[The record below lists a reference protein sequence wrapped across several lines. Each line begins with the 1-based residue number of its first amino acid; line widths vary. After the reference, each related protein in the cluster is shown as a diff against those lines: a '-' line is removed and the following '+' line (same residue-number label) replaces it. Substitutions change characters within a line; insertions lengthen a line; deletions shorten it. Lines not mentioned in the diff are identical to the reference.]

1 MAVKIVTDSTADL
14 PSDIVSELGITVV
27 PANVRFGNDDYKDG
41 VDLSADEFFDKLLN
55 GPDFPT
61 TSQPSIG
68 EFQGP
73 AYERIAAQDGVD
85 GIVSVHV
92 SGKLSGTMNS
102 ATQGANQAAV
112 DCPIEVLDTRQASM
126 GSGLAAIAAAR
137 AAQGGAGAEET
148 ADAARSAIARSQ
160 CFALLDT
167 LEYLIKG
174 GRIGKARGAIGK
186 LLRIKPMI
194 ILRDGEVNDL
204 AKERTHVRAI
214 ARLRRTAEE
223 YAPARRRRR
232 HVQHRP
238 GRSPRPGERPRPPD
252 VGRRGRPHNG
262 ALRTGARDLRGTE
275 FARHNPAERGVI
287 AGGGQ
292 IPSPFM
298 GEG

>member
-14 PSDIVSELGITVV
+14 PSDIVNELGITVV
-27 PANVRFGNDDYKDG
+27 PANVRFGNEAYKDG
-41 VDLSADEFFDKLLN
+41 VDLSSDEFFDKLVN

-68 EFQGP
+68 EFKD
-73 AYERIAAQDGVD
+73 AYERVAEGAD

-102 ATQGANQAAV
+102 ATQGASQADT

-126 GSGLAAIAAAR
+126 GSGLVAMAAAR
-137 AAQGGAGAEET
+137 AARDGASVEEA

-204 AKERTHVRAI
+204 AKERARSRAV

-223 YAPARRRRR
+223 FAPLAAVAVMHSTNPDEASALAADLAPLLTDGADAPMTARFG
-232 HVQHRP
+232 P
-238 GRSPRPGERPRPPD
+238 ALGTY
-252 VGRRGRPHNG
+252 VGPNSLGIT
-262 ALRTGARDLRGTE
+262 LLS
-275 FARHNPAERGVI
+275 AEG
-287 AGGGQ
+287 
-292 IPSPFM
+292 
-298 GEG
+298 

>member
-1 MAVKIVTDSTADL
+1 MSVKIVTDSTADL

-27 PANVRFGNDDYKDG
+27 PANVRFGNAAYKDG
-41 VDLSADEFFDKLLN
+41 VDLSSEEFFDKLVN

-68 EFQGP
+68 EFKD
-73 AYERIAAQDGVD
+73 AYERVAEGAD

-102 ATQGANQAAV
+102 ATQGASQAEA

-126 GSGLAAIAAAR
+126 GSGLVAMAAAR
-137 AAQGGAGAEET
+137 AAQDGASVEEA

-204 AKERTHVRAI
+204 AKERARSRAV

-223 YAPARRRRR
+223 FAPLAAVAVMHSTNPDEASALADDLAPLLTDGADAPMTARFG
-232 HVQHRP
+232 P
-238 GRSPRPGERPRPPD
+238 ALGTY
-252 VGRRGRPHNG
+252 VGPNSLGIT
-262 ALRTGARDLRGTE
+262 LLS
-275 FARHNPAERGVI
+275 AEG
-287 AGGGQ
+287 
-292 IPSPFM
+292 
-298 GEG
+298 

>member
-1 MAVKIVTDSTADL
+1 MSVKIITDSTADL
-14 PSDIVSELGITVV
+14 PSDVVSELGITVV

-68 EFQGP
+68 EFKA
-73 AYERIAAQDGVD
+73 AYEQAASEDGVD

-102 ATQGANQAAV
+102 ATQGASQAEA
-112 DCPIEVLDTRQASM
+112 DCPIEVLDTRQVSM
-126 GSGLAAIAAAR
+126 GSGLVAIAAAR
-137 AAQGGAGAEET
+137 AARDGASVEEA
-148 ADAARSAIARSQ
+148 ADAARAAIAKSQ

-167 LEYLIKG
+167 LDYLIKG

-204 AKERTHVRAI
+204 ARERTRARAI

-223 YAPARRRRR
+223 YAPLSAAAVM
-232 HVQHRP
+232 H
-238 GRSPRPGERPRPPD
+238 STTPD
-252 VGRRGRPHNG
+252 
-262 ALRTGARDLRGTE
+262 E
-275 FARHNPAERGVI
+275 AERLAAELAPLMESGAPPMTARFGPALGTYVGPDSLGI
-287 AGGGQ
+287 TLLSA
-292 IPSPFM
+292 
-298 GEG
+298 E

>member
-14 PSDIVSELGITVV
+14 PSDVVSELGITVV

-68 EFQGP
+68 EFKD
-73 AYERIAAQDGVD
+73 AYERVAAQDGVD

-204 AKERTHVRAI
+204 AKERTHQRAI

-223 YAPARRRRR
+223 YAPLAAAAVMYSTEPDEARALANDLAPLLAEGADAPMTARFG
-232 HVQHRP
+232 P
-238 GRSPRPGERPRPPD
+238 ALGTY
-252 VGRRGRPHNG
+252 VGPNSLGIT
-262 ALRTGARDLRGTE
+262 LLS
-275 FARHNPAERGVI
+275 AE
-287 AGGGQ
+287 
-292 IPSPFM
+292 
-298 GEG
+298 

>member
-14 PSDIVSELGITVV
+14 PSDVVNELGITVV

-41 VDLSADEFFDKLLN
+41 VDLSSEEFFDKLVN

-68 EFQGP
+68 EFRD
-73 AYERIAAQDGVD
+73 AYERVADGAD

-102 ATQGANQAAV
+102 ATQGSSQASV

-126 GSGLAAIAAAR
+126 GSGLVAMAAAR
-137 AAQGGAGAEET
+137 AAQDGASVEEA

-167 LEYLIKG
+167 LDYLIKG

-186 LLRIKPMI
+186 MLRIKPMI

-204 AKERTHVRAI
+204 AKERARSRAV

-223 YAPARRRRR
+223 FAPLAAVVVMHSTTPDEASALAADLAPLLTDGADAPMTARFG
-232 HVQHRP
+232 P
-238 GRSPRPGERPRPPD
+238 ALGTY
-252 VGRRGRPHNG
+252 VGPNSLGIT
-262 ALRTGARDLRGTE
+262 LLS
-275 FARHNPAERGVI
+275 AEG
-287 AGGGQ
+287 
-292 IPSPFM
+292 
-298 GEG
+298 

>member
-1 MAVKIVTDSTADL
+1 MSVKIITDSTADL
-14 PSDIVSELGITVV
+14 PSDVVSELGITVV

-41 VDLSADEFFDKLLN
+41 VDLSADDFFDKLLN

-68 EFQGP
+68 EFKA
-73 AYERIAAQDGVD
+73 AYEQAASEDGVD

-102 ATQGANQAAV
+102 ATQGASQADA

-126 GSGLAAIAAAR
+126 GSGLVAIAAAR
-137 AAQGGAGAEET
+137 AARDGASVEEA
-148 ADAARSAIARSQ
+148 ADAARAAIAKSQ

-167 LEYLIKG
+167 LDYLIKG

-204 AKERTHVRAI
+204 ARERTRARAI

-223 YAPARRRRR
+223 YAPLSAAAVM
-232 HVQHRP
+232 HSTTP
-238 GRSPRPGERPRPPD
+238 DEAERLAAEIAP
-252 VGRRGRPHNG
+252 
-262 ALRTGARDLRGTE
+262 LMETGAPPMTARFGPALGTYVG
-275 FARHNPAERGVI
+275 PDSLGITLLSAE
-287 AGGGQ
+287 
-292 IPSPFM
+292 
-298 GEG
+298 

>member
-14 PSDIVSELGITVV
+14 PSDVVNELGITVV

-41 VDLSADEFFDKLLN
+41 VDLSSEEFFDKLVN

-68 EFQGP
+68 EFRD
-73 AYERIAAQDGVD
+73 AYERVADGAD

-102 ATQGANQAAV
+102 ATQGSSQANV

-126 GSGLAAIAAAR
+126 GSGLVAMAAAR
-137 AAQGGAGAEET
+137 AAQDGASVEEA

-186 LLRIKPMI
+186 MLRIKPMI

-204 AKERTHVRAI
+204 AKERARSRAV

-223 YAPARRRRR
+223 FAPLAAVAVMHSTTPDEASALAADLAPLLTDGADVPMTARFG
-232 HVQHRP
+232 P
-238 GRSPRPGERPRPPD
+238 ALGTY
-252 VGRRGRPHNG
+252 VGPNSLGIT
-262 ALRTGARDLRGTE
+262 LLS
-275 FARHNPAERGVI
+275 AEG
-287 AGGGQ
+287 
-292 IPSPFM
+292 
-298 GEG
+298 

>member
-1 MAVKIVTDSTADL
+1 MSVKIVTDSTADL
-14 PSDIVSELGITVV
+14 PSDIVNELGITVV
-27 PANVRFGNDDYKDG
+27 PANVRFGNAAYKDG
-41 VDLSADEFFDKLLN
+41 VDLSSDEFFDKLVN

-68 EFQGP
+68 EFKD
-73 AYERIAAQDGVD
+73 AYERVAEGAD

-102 ATQGANQAAV
+102 ATQGASQADT

-126 GSGLAAIAAAR
+126 GSGLVAMAAAR
-137 AAQGGAGAEET
+137 AARDGASVEEA

-174 GRIGKARGAIGK
+174 GRIGKARGAIGRM
-186 LLRIKPMI
+186 LRIKPMI

-204 AKERTHVRAI
+204 AKERARGRAV

-223 YAPARRRRR
+223 FAPLAAVAVMYSTDPNEARALADDLAPLLADGADAPMTARFG
-232 HVQHRP
+232 P
-238 GRSPRPGERPRPPD
+238 ALGTY
-252 VGRRGRPHNG
+252 VGPNSLGIT
-262 ALRTGARDLRGTE
+262 LLS
-275 FARHNPAERGVI
+275 AEG
-287 AGGGQ
+287 
-292 IPSPFM
+292 
-298 GEG
+298 

>member
-1 MAVKIVTDSTADL
+1 MSVKIVTDSTADL
-14 PSDIVSELGITVV
+14 PSDIVNELGITVV
-27 PANVRFGNDDYKDG
+27 PANVRFGNDAYKDG
-41 VDLSADEFFDKLLN
+41 VDLSADEFFDKLVN

-68 EFQGP
+68 EFKD
-73 AYERIAAQDGVD
+73 AYERVAEGAD

-102 ATQGANQAAV
+102 ATQGASQADA

-126 GSGLAAIAAAR
+126 GSGLVAMAAAR
-137 AAQGGAGAEET
+137 AARDGASVEEA

-174 GRIGKARGAIGK
+174 GRIGKARGAIGRM
-186 LLRIKPMI
+186 LRIKPMI

-204 AKERTHVRAI
+204 AKERARGRAV

-223 YAPARRRRR
+223 FAPLAAVAVMYSTDPNEARALADDLAPLLAAGADAPMTARFG
-232 HVQHRP
+232 P
-238 GRSPRPGERPRPPD
+238 ALGTY
-252 VGRRGRPHNG
+252 VGPNSLGIT
-262 ALRTGARDLRGTE
+262 LLS
-275 FARHNPAERGVI
+275 AEG
-287 AGGGQ
+287 
-292 IPSPFM
+292 
-298 GEG
+298 

>member
-1 MAVKIVTDSTADL
+1 MSVKIVTDSTADL
-14 PSDIVSELGITVV
+14 PSDIVNELGITVV
-27 PANVRFGNDDYKDG
+27 PANVRFGNAAYKDG
-41 VDLSADEFFDKLLN
+41 VDLSSEEFFDKLVN

-68 EFQGP
+68 EFKD
-73 AYERIAAQDGVD
+73 AYERVAEGAD

-102 ATQGANQAAV
+102 ATQGASQAEA

-126 GSGLAAIAAAR
+126 GSGLVAMAAAR
-137 AAQGGAGAEET
+137 AARDGASVEEA

-204 AKERTHVRAI
+204 AKERARSRAV

-223 YAPARRRRR
+223 FAPLAAVAVMHSTNPDEASALADDLAPLLADGADAPMTARFG
-232 HVQHRP
+232 P
-238 GRSPRPGERPRPPD
+238 ALGTY
-252 VGRRGRPHNG
+252 VGPNSLGITLLSADG
-262 ALRTGARDLRGTE
+262 
-275 FARHNPAERGVI
+275 
-287 AGGGQ
+287 
-292 IPSPFM
+292 
-298 GEG
+298 

>member
-1 MAVKIVTDSTADL
+1 MSVKIVTDSTADL
-14 PSDIVSELGITVV
+14 PSDIVDELGITVV
-27 PANVRFGNDDYKDG
+27 PANVRFGNDAYKDG
-41 VDLSADEFFDKLLN
+41 VDLSSDEFFDKLVN

-68 EFQGP
+68 EFKD
-73 AYERIAAQDGVD
+73 AYERVAEGAD

-102 ATQGANQAAV
+102 ATQGASQADT

-126 GSGLAAIAAAR
+126 GSGLVAMAAAR
-137 AAQGGAGAEET
+137 AAQDGASVEEA

-204 AKERTHVRAI
+204 ARERARNRAV

-223 YAPARRRRR
+223 FAPLAAVAVMHSTNPDEASALADDLAPLLTDGADAPMTARFG
-232 HVQHRP
+232 P
-238 GRSPRPGERPRPPD
+238 ALGTY
-252 VGRRGRPHNG
+252 VGPNSLGITLLSADG
-262 ALRTGARDLRGTE
+262 
-275 FARHNPAERGVI
+275 
-287 AGGGQ
+287 
-292 IPSPFM
+292 
-298 GEG
+298 

>member
-1 MAVKIVTDSTADL
+1 MAVKIVTDSPADL
-14 PSDIVSELGITVV
+14 PSDIASELGITVV

-41 VDLSADEFFDKLLN
+41 VDLSAEEFFDKLLN

-68 EFQGP
+68 EFKD
-73 AYERIAAQDGVD
+73 AYERVAAGDGVD

-102 ATQGANQAAV
+102 ATQGANQAEA

-137 AAQGGAGAEET
+137 AALGGAGVEET

-167 LEYLIKG
+167 LDYLIKG

-204 AKERTHVRAI
+204 AKERARGRAI

-223 YAPARRRRR
+223 YAPLAA
-232 HVQHRP
+232 VAVMY
-238 GRSPRPGERPRPPD
+238 STD
-252 VGRRGRPHNG
+252 
-262 ALRTGARDLRGTE
+262 
-275 FARHNPAERGVI
+275 PAE
-287 AGGGQ
+287 AKSLAADLA
-292 IPSPFM
+292 PLLT
-298 GEG
+298 EGADAPMTARFGPALGTYVGPNSLGITLLSAE

>member
-14 PSDIVSELGITVV
+14 PPEIVEELGITVV

-55 GPDFPT
+55 GPDLPT

-68 EFQGP
+68 EFKD
-73 AYERIAAQDGVD
+73 AYERAAEGAD

-102 ATQGANQAAV
+102 ATQGASQADAA
-112 DCPIEVLDTRQASM
+112 CPIEVLDTRQASM
-126 GSGLAAIAAAR
+126 GSGLVAMAAAR
-137 AAQGGAGAEET
+137 AARDGAGLEET

-174 GRIGKARGAIGK
+174 GRIGKARGAIGT

-204 AKERTHVRAI
+204 ARERSRARAV
-214 ARLRRTAEE
+214 ARLRRVAEDFAPLAALVVMHSTNPEEARALADDLASLTVGDAKPMTARFGPALGTYVGPNSLGITLLTAE
-223 YAPARRRRR
+223 
-232 HVQHRP
+232 
-238 GRSPRPGERPRPPD
+238 S
-252 VGRRGRPHNG
+252 
-262 ALRTGARDLRGTE
+262 
-275 FARHNPAERGVI
+275 
-287 AGGGQ
+287 
-292 IPSPFM
+292 
-298 GEG
+298 

>member
-1 MAVKIVTDSTADL
+1 MSVKIVTDSTADL

-27 PANVRFGNDDYKDG
+27 PANVRFGNAAYKDG
-41 VDLSADEFFDKLLN
+41 VDLSSDEFFDKLVN

-68 EFQGP
+68 EFKD
-73 AYERIAAQDGVD
+73 AYERVAEGAD

-102 ATQGANQAAV
+102 ATQGASQADA

-126 GSGLAAIAAAR
+126 GSGLVAMAAAR
-137 AAQGGAGAEET
+137 AARDGASVEEA

-204 AKERTHVRAI
+204 AKERARSRAV

-223 YAPARRRRR
+223 FAPLAAVAVMHSTNPDEASALADDLAPLLADGADAPMTARFG
-232 HVQHRP
+232 P
-238 GRSPRPGERPRPPD
+238 ALGTY
-252 VGRRGRPHNG
+252 VGPNSLGIT
-262 ALRTGARDLRGTE
+262 LLS
-275 FARHNPAERGVI
+275 AEG
-287 AGGGQ
+287 
-292 IPSPFM
+292 
-298 GEG
+298 

>member
-14 PSDIVSELGITVV
+14 PSDIVNELGITVV
-27 PANVRFGNDDYKDG
+27 PANVRFGNDAYKDG
-41 VDLSADEFFDKLLN
+41 VDLSSDEFFDKLVN

-68 EFQGP
+68 EFRD
-73 AYERIAAQDGVD
+73 AYERVAEGAD

-102 ATQGANQAAV
+102 ATQGASQAGA

-126 GSGLAAIAAAR
+126 GSGLVAMAAAR
-137 AAQGGAGAEET
+137 AAQDGASVEE
-148 ADAARSAIARSQ
+148 AANAARSAIDRSQ

-167 LEYLIKG
+167 LDYLIKG

-204 AKERTHVRAI
+204 AKERARSRAV

-223 YAPARRRRR
+223 FAPLAAVAVMYSTDPDEARALAADL
-232 HVQHRP
+232 
-238 GRSPRPGERPRPPD
+238 SPLLTDGADAPMTARFGPALGTY
-252 VGRRGRPHNG
+252 VGPNSLGIT
-262 ALRTGARDLRGTE
+262 LLS
-275 FARHNPAERGVI
+275 AEG
-287 AGGGQ
+287 
-292 IPSPFM
+292 
-298 GEG
+298 

>member
-14 PSDIVSELGITVV
+14 PPDIVNELGITVV

-41 VDLSADEFFDKLLN
+41 VNLSSEEFFDKLVN

-68 EFQGP
+68 EFKD
-73 AYERIAAQDGVD
+73 AYERVADGAD

-102 ATQGANQAAV
+102 ATQGSSQANV

-126 GSGLAAIAAAR
+126 GSGLVAMAAAR
-137 AAQGGAGAEET
+137 AAQGGASVEEA

-167 LEYLIKG
+167 LDYLIKG

-186 LLRIKPMI
+186 MLRIKPMI

-204 AKERTHVRAI
+204 AKERARSRAV

-223 YAPARRRRR
+223 FAPLAAVAVMHSTTPDEASALAADLAPLLTDGADAPMTARFG
-232 HVQHRP
+232 P
-238 GRSPRPGERPRPPD
+238 ALGTY
-252 VGRRGRPHNG
+252 VGPNSLGIT
-262 ALRTGARDLRGTE
+262 LL
-275 FARHNPAERGVI
+275 
-287 AGGGQ
+287 
-292 IPSPFM
+292 SS
-298 GEG
+298 EG

>member
-14 PSDIVSELGITVV
+14 PSYIVSELGITVV
-27 PANVRFGNDDYKDG
+27 PANVRFGNDAYKDG
-41 VDLSADEFFDKLLN
+41 VDLSSDEFFDKLVN

-68 EFQGP
+68 EFKD
-73 AYERIAAQDGVD
+73 AYERVAEGAD

-102 ATQGANQAAV
+102 ATQGASQAEA

-126 GSGLAAIAAAR
+126 GSGLVAMAAAR
-137 AAQGGAGAEET
+137 AARDGASVEEA

-204 AKERTHVRAI
+204 AKERARSRAV

-223 YAPARRRRR
+223 FAPLAAVAVMHSTNPDEASALADDLAPLLTDGADAPMTARFG
-232 HVQHRP
+232 P
-238 GRSPRPGERPRPPD
+238 ALGTY
-252 VGRRGRPHNG
+252 VGPNSLGIT
-262 ALRTGARDLRGTE
+262 LLS
-275 FARHNPAERGVI
+275 AEG
-287 AGGGQ
+287 
-292 IPSPFM
+292 
-298 GEG
+298 